1 MTTLEIN
8 QLIDKYLEGR
18 TSPEEEQRLALEVNR
33 ADAPQEWLIIREMLG
48 ELTLGE
54 AIYNKVVKSRKRR
67 RLWRYA
73 GWGIAASLALILAV
87 GALLP
92 KDSAGSRVGE
102 MVVAETLL
110 QDEKEAEPE
119 TVVEPIVTEIKT
131 AEVER
136 AEKKERPAVVR
147 PAATLAQVAKEE
159 APVEETEEATEKTFS
174 LEDLK
179 AQVSEADLAQVEKN
193 YERWRLRQ
201 TILHE
206 SIELEIA
213 TKELERKYEAYLAEN
228 VIEI

>member
-18 TSPEEEQRLALEVNR
+18 TSPEEERRLALEVNR

-54 AIYNKVVKSRKRR
+54 AIYNKVVKSRKRP

-110 QDEKEAEPE
+110 QDEKETKPE
-119 TVVEPIVTEIKT
+119 TTVAPIVEEMEKVGVEQTE
-131 AEVER
+131 EE
-136 AEKKERPAVVR
+136 ERPAVVR
-147 PAATLAQVAKEE
+147 PTATLAQVAKEE
-159 APVEETEEATEKTFS
+159 APVEEAEETAEKTFS

-193 YERWRLRQ
+193 FEQWQLRQ

-206 SIELEIA
+206 SIELQIA
-213 TKELERKYEAYLAEN
+213 IKELERKYEAYLAEN